1 MIRRLQRKFICI
13 VMLSLGLVIL
23 LLLGSI
29 NLLKSP
35 QREQTPMKCCV
46 ISPIIMA
53 GFQIPK
59 GPPARRTMTAKP
71 AGMNE
76 DTGFKTRFFVVW
88 LDEHGN
94 AVRVNTGRIAAVS
107 SEEAVSYGQCVAR
120 GGTSRGYQ
128 GHYRYRVLTQDSG
141 SMVIFLDC
149 STERSSDRFFLL
161 LSCAIGAVA
170 FAAVSCIAAL
180 FSRRAIRPIEEAM
193 EKQQQFLEDA
203 SHELKTPLAIISA
216 NNDVLELTVGTSQW
230 SDSIRNQV
238 SRMDGL
244 LQSMLALTKLDA
256 QRPELHMELLDFSSL
271 ISQAA
276 ESFDVLANANQV
288 SLSLQVAPGAFVT
301 GDADSL
307 RQLVSILMEN
317 AIKYARTGR
326 QGSGAPGQAGEVTLL
341 LGRNT
346 CTELPT
352 GNLNRLFDRF
362 YRADTSRSRE
372 TGGYGIG
379 LSIAKSICLAH
390 HAKISAEAVEP
401 KSIRFTVSFS

>member
-1 MIRRLQRKFICI
+1 
-13 VMLSLGLVIL
+13 
-23 LLLGSI
+23 
-29 NLLKSP
+29 
-35 QREQTPMKCCV
+35 
-46 ISPIIMA
+46 
-53 GFQIPK
+53 
-59 GPPARRTMTAKP
+59 
-71 AGMNE
+71 
-76 DTGFKTRFFVVW
+76 
-88 LDEHGN
+88 
-94 AVRVNTGRIAAVS
+94 
-107 SEEAVSYGQCVAR
+107 
-120 GGTSRGYQ
+120 
-128 GHYRYRVLTQDSG
+128 
-141 SMVIFLDC
+141 
-149 STERSSDRFFLL
+149 
-161 LSCAIGAVA
+161 
-170 FAAVSCIAAL
+170 
-180 FSRRAIRPIEEAM
+180 M

-317 AIKYARTGR
+317 AIKYAGPGGKVVVHLDK
-326 QGSGAPGQAGEVTLL
+326 QGKSLCFWVE
-341 LGRNT
+341 NT

>member
-1 MIRRLQRKFICI
+1 
-13 VMLSLGLVIL
+13 
-23 LLLGSI
+23 
-29 NLLKSP
+29 
-35 QREQTPMKCCV
+35 
-46 ISPIIMA
+46 
-53 GFQIPK
+53 
-59 GPPARRTMTAKP
+59 MTTKP

-149 STERSSDRFFLL
+149 STERSSDRFFSAALL
-161 LSCAIGAVA
+161 RHWRSCLCCRLLYCGFV
-170 FAAVSCIAAL
+170 FAAGHPPHRRGDGKAA
-180 FSRRAIRPIEEAM
+180 AI
-193 EKQQQFLEDA
+193 LEDA

-307 RQLVSILMEN
+307 RQLV
-317 AIKYARTGR
+317 
-326 QGSGAPGQAGEVTLL
+326 P
-341 LGRNT
+341 
-346 CTELPT
+346 
-352 GNLNRLFDRF
+352 F
-362 YRADTSRSRE
+362 
-372 TGGYGIG
+372 
-379 LSIAKSICLAH
+379 
-390 HAKISAEAVEP
+390 
-401 KSIRFTVSFS
+401 

>member
-29 NLLKSP
+29 NLLKYHNTAKRADEMLRYLSDNTGRFP
-35 QREQTPMKCCV
+35 DSKRPPGKRE
-46 ISPIIMA
+46 
-53 GFQIPK
+53 
-59 GPPARRTMTAKP
+59 MTTKP

-317 AIKYARTGR
+317 AIKYAGPGGKVVVHLDK
-326 QGSGAPGQAGEVTLL
+326 QGKSLCLWVE
-341 LGRNT
+341 NT

>member
-1 MIRRLQRKFICI
+1 MIRRLQRKFVGI
-13 VMLSLGLVIL
+13 VMLSLGLVMV

-29 NLLKSP
+29 NLLKYYN
-35 QREQTPMKCCV
+35 
-46 ISPIIMA
+46 
-53 GFQIPK
+53 
-59 GPPARRTMTAKP
+59 TAKHADEMLYYLAENNGCFP
-71 AGMNE
+71 DSKKPPGKRKMPHKPMGMNE

-88 LDEHGN
+88 LDEGGN
-94 AVRVNTGRIAAVS
+94 AVRVNTGHIAAVS
-107 SEEAVSYGQCVAR
+107 SEEAVSYGQCVIR
-120 GGTSRGYQ
+120 DGKPRGYW
-128 GHYRYRVLTQDSG
+128 GHYRYCTSPQDSG

-149 STERSSDRFFLL
+149 SVERSSDRFFLL

-203 SHELKTPLAIISA
+203 GHELKTPLSIISA
-216 NNDVLELTVGTSQW
+216 NNDVLELTAGTSQW
-230 SDSIRNQV
+230 SSSIRNQV

-244 LQSMLALTKLDA
+244 LQSMLALTRLDA
-256 QRPELHMELLDFSSL
+256 QRPALHMEPLDFSSL
-271 ISQAA
+271 ISQVA
-276 ESFDVLANANQV
+276 EPFEVLASANQV
-288 SLSLQVAPGAFVT
+288 SLSLQVAPGAFIT
-301 GDADSL
+301 GDAASL
-307 RQLVSILMEN
+307 RQLVSILLEN
-317 AIKYARTGR
+317 AVKYAGPGGSATVHLEK
-326 QGSGAPGQAGEVTLL
+326 QGKSLCFWVE
-341 LGRNT
+341 NT
-346 CTELPT
+346 CTELPP

-390 HAKISAEAVEP
+390 HAKISAEAAGP